1 MLMPYCTIG
10 NDVEVTHTPLDAT
23 GHTLVHI
30 EVPDEVYCFKV
41 MECLIPSY
49 KVSGVVGMTDAE
61 INYYVDFCKHNA
73 HLLLKYAK
81 EGGIANA

>member
-1 MLMPYCTIG
+1 MFMPYCTIG
-10 NDVEVTHTPLDAT
+10 NGIEVTHTPLDAT

-30 EVPDEVYCFKV
+30 EVPDEVFCFKV

-49 KVSGVVGMTDAE
+49 KVGGVIGMTDE
-61 INYYVDFCKHNA
+61 EVKYYVDFCKHNA
-73 HLLLKYAK
+73 GSLLKYAK